1 MSTPF
6 WQVWLGQTTNSNPQ
20 GSGSDAS
27 VNSNV
32 LKQTYINRFLDV
44 SGTFTVR
51 YDASINGNLYLGPNS
66 RLGLGL
72 TAPAYILDQSGT
84 ARMQSPNSASY
95 TSSPHTNQ
103 GNHGLVLTSTKASP
117 GTAYSMGLGIDFS
130 SGAGYITTGFIN
142 SSGTP
147 TAQPLILNA
156 TGGDVGIGYKN
167 PTAGL
172 FVVGNQTV
180 TGSATL
186 GTYDAPAFYG
196 NTVASFLNSVTA
208 SSPNG
213 VSNAATI
220 ELGALN
226 RNVKTAPSAGTVYK
240 YALTTSVNNSTGCDF
255 EIKGITTG
263 ANEGLD
269 GTAVSRL
276 YISPTGNVGIGTTT
290 PAYKLDIRGT
300 DTANGTLFVGGNA
313 ITSATSVPN
322 FSACTIIANGTAGTI
337 CNSTAGNGG
346 LDDFQSRSPFNICD
360 PGHSTYGIGLN
371 MGIFRNTGDAYIQCQ
386 AGNSGARNICLQTYA
401 GRVGIGTTS
410 PAFSLHVASYVYGNV
425 GAGYSYMNQNGGIG
439 TGSANASQYISIK
452 ADKSIAAELVMNYS
466 DMRIKK
472 NIIDIDDVSALET
485 LRLIEPKR
493 YNYIDIITRPTDP
506 VWGFIAQQIKS
517 VLPHSTTLIT
527 DFIPNIYET
536 ASVSS
541 DGYTVSLTNKFTS
554 DISMNYSPLIMRFF
568 DKSNKRIEKDIDE
581 IIDEK
586 SFTVK
591 TPFDKNELIE
601 DKIFVY
607 GQQVDDFHSIDKNAI
622 FTIATAALQEVDR
635 EYQITKQEV
644 IDLKTENADLKSRV
658 ASLESRLTAAGF

>member
-66 RLGLGL
+66 RLGLGV
-72 TAPAYILDQSGT
+72 TAPSFILDQSGT

-95 TSSPHTNQ
+95 TSSPHTSQ
-103 GNHGLVLTSTKASP
+103 GNHGLVLTSTKATGGS
-117 GTAYSMGLGIDFS
+117 AYSMGLGIDFS
-130 SGAGYITTGFIN
+130 SGAGYITTGFN
-142 SSGTP
+142 SSGTSA
-147 TAQPLILNA
+147 TQPLILNA
-156 TGGDVGIGYKN
+156 TGGDVGIGYIN
-167 PTAGL
+167 PTAAL

-180 TGSATL
+180 TGSVAT
-186 GTYDAPAFYG
+186 GTFDASAYYG

-208 SSPNG
+208 VGGG

-220 ELGALN
+220 EIGALN
-226 RNVKTAPSAGTVYK
+226 RNILTTFATNTVYK
-240 YALTTSVNNSTGCDF
+240 YALTTSVSNSTGCDF

-263 ANEGLD
+263 ANAGLD
-269 GTAVSRL
+269 GTPVSRL
-276 YISPTGNVGIGTTT
+276 YISPAGNVGIGITN
-290 PAYKLDIRGT
+290 PAFKLDLRGT
-300 DTANGTLFVGGNA
+300 DTVNGTLRVGGNA
-313 ITSATSVPN
+313 ITSAGNGVPG

-346 LDDFQSRSPFNICD
+346 LDDFQSKSPFNICD

-371 MGIFRNTGDAYIQCQ
+371 MGIFRNTGAAYIQCQ
-386 AGNSGARNICLQTYA
+386 AANTGHRDICLQTY
-401 GRVGIGTTS
+401 GGKVGIGTTG
-410 PAFSLHVASYVYGNV
+410 PAFSLHVASSVYGGV

-439 TGSANASQYISIK
+439 TAAANASQFISIK
-452 ADKSIAAELVMNYS
+452 ADKSVAAELVMNYS
-466 DMRIKK
+466 DIRIKK
-472 NIIDIDDVSALET
+472 NIIDIDDLSALET

-493 YNYIDIITRPTDP
+493 YNYIDIITRPTEP
-506 VWGFIAQQIKS
+506 VWGFIAQQVKS

-527 DFIPNIYET
+527 DFIPNIYDI

-554 DISMNYSPLIMRFF
+554 DISMNYSPLVMRFF
-568 DKSNKRIEKDIDE
+568 DKSNSRIEKDIDI

-591 TPFDKNELIE
+591 TPFNENELIE

-607 GQQVDDFHSIDKNAI
+607 GQQVDDFHSIDKSAI

-644 IDLKTENADLKSRV
+644 IDLKSRLNA
-658 ASLESRLTAAGF
+658 LETRLTAAGF

>member
-276 YISPTGNVGIGTTT
+276 YISPAGNVGIGTTSPT
-290 PAYKLDIRGT
+290 YKLDIRGT
-300 DTANGTLFVGGNA
+300 DTANGTLYVGGNA
-313 ITSATSVPN
+313 ITSSANGVPS

-346 LDDFQSRSPFNICD
+346 LDEFQSRSPFNICD
-360 PGHSTYGIGLN
+360 PGYSTYGIGLN

-386 AGNSGARNICLQTYA
+386 AGNTGPRNICLQTYA

-410 PAFSLHVASYVYGNV
+410 PAYLLDVNGMTNASHYNIKNGIYNTYYVNNGFHISSDNAFISLRSGAFQFLGSSLGYNPGVTNV
-425 GAGYSYMNQNGGIG
+425 GVDSNGFFGKNTSSRRFKENIRYLDNPEFLSLDMIHKYRPVLFNIKHN
-439 TGSANASQYISIK
+439 TDLSNSSIPQV
-452 ADKSIAAELVMNYS
+452 S
-466 DMRIKK
+466 KK
-472 NIIDIDDVSALET
+472 NDYIGYIAEDLDDIGEKHFVVYESDDTTPNSIQYDKIIVHAVECIKVLHNKIVSLET
-485 LRLIEPKR
+485 QL
-493 YNYIDIITRPTDP
+493 
-506 VWGFIAQQIKS
+506 
-517 VLPHSTTLIT
+517 
-527 DFIPNIYET
+527 
-536 ASVSS
+536 
-541 DGYTVSLTNKFTS
+541 S
-554 DISMNYSPLIMRFF
+554 DIEEQN
-568 DKSNKRIEKDIDE
+568 
-581 IIDEK
+581 
-586 SFTVK
+586 V
-591 TPFDKNELIE
+591 
-601 DKIFVY
+601 
-607 GQQVDDFHSIDKNAI
+607 SI
-622 FTIATAALQEVDR
+622 
-635 EYQITKQEV
+635 
-644 IDLKTENADLKSRV
+644 
-658 ASLESRLTAAGF
+658 LERLSAAGIP